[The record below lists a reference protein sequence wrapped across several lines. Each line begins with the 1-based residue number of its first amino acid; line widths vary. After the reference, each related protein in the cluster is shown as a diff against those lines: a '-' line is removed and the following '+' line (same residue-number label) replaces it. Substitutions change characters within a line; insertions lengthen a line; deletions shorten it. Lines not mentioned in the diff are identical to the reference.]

1 MYLKKLDLENFK
13 SFGKKTI
20 IEFKKGFTGVSGPNG
35 SGKSNIS
42 DAILF
47 VLGPKS
53 SKILRA
59 QRLTDLI
66 FNGGKD
72 RKPADYCKVSLV
84 FDNSDRE
91 IPVDSDEVT
100 FTRIIKKSGE
110 GEDYN
115 SYFYINDEKAKLQD
129 FTSLL
134 SRAKI
139 FADGYNIVQQGDI
152 TRIVEMSPLERRRI
166 LEEISGITKYDEQIA
181 DAERKKQETEDNMAK
196 IEILIKEIES
206 RLLSL
211 ENDRKTALRYLELK
225 NELTKSRAALE
236 YKKIKQLKS
245 EIDGDMD
252 EMNRLNKDIENLK
265 VEIKKNEDDLKSKKE
280 IFDRLNNEI
289 SKGGGDEHIK
299 VKAQIDDI
307 RLSLGKYR
315 MRMEDFQARIDEI
328 NEELKIL
335 ENQKKT
341 LKKELDEKISKL
353 KEIEN
358 KKNESEK
365 LLAQKKNELKDL
377 EDKITN
383 SSKDLKEIQDLLN
396 KRHTDFSEIKE
407 ILAKKNAELESYKEN
422 YRNIIEFIATQ
433 EEELKNLE
441 LNIKDAEWR
450 MESVKDKEEDIKKR
464 NKDLQDL
471 YYTLKNKEVQLRE
484 NIQKVETKILSLSRL
499 YEKYKAKIEMNRSME
514 SVNSIL
520 EARDKGIIKGIKG
533 TVRELIEV
541 PKDLELAIDIAG
553 GNRLDSLVVES
564 DEIAAQCID
573 YLKQNKKGTA
583 TFLPINKMAS
593 GRPRGKALLAIKDQ
607 KAIGLILDLIK
618 FEKEIEGPLWYVF
631 SDTVAVED
639 LNTARKLMG
648 GVRLVTRDGQLIE
661 ASGAITGGLVQ
672 RSEKSSNLGE
682 MDNISKDLRNANIE
696 KENLENEYK
705 EVLKNLDQVSKE
717 IQDLSKNRIEDVSV
731 YVKTINENKEKLS
744 KLKVSIENKYKEKR
758 SLEEKL
764 KIAEDEIKKLSEK
777 AEFIERDI
785 NSMKIKLENFAPSEI
800 QEKIRSLKN
809 EIENIEHNYTAFTLL
824 KKDLE
829 HNIED
834 ITKTINDDEKNIA
847 KLENERKQK
856 ASDLE
861 NVKKEIEENE
871 IKLRKFQ
878 EINASIEEN
887 IKKKWEEREKI
898 QNEISNIELAIQRI
912 NEEINRKD
920 DFIITLKSRIND
932 KRNDLQESE
941 KEFNSYGIEIK
952 EPLPGT
958 MELKKTIEYC
968 ESTMKS
974 MEPIN
979 MKSIEEYDSE
989 NARLQD
995 LKSNY
1000 SNLSE
1005 EKSNLIKLMNELNE
1019 KKKDGLLSVYRAI
1032 KENFSK
1038 IYSEI
1043 TNGGEAV
1050 MYLENENDPFE
1061 GGLVIKARPKGKKMI
1076 RLEALSGGEKSLTAL
1091 TFILAIQQYD
1101 PSPFYL
1107 FDESDMFL
1115 DGYNA
1120 ENMARILK
1128 ENSNKAQFIVVSLRR
1143 AVLKYSDNILGVTI
1157 MPDGISKVYEETYT
1171 EEVNTIGQ

>member
-1 MYLKKLDLENFK
+1 MYLKKLDMENFK
-13 SFGKKTI
+13 SFGKRTV

-53 SKILRA
+53 SKVLRA

-72 RKPADYCKVSLV
+72 RKPADYCKVSLI

-91 IPVDSDEVT
+91 IPIDSDEVN
-100 FTRIIKKSGE
+100 FTRIIKRSNDQ
-110 GEDYN
+110 EDYN
-115 SYFYINDEKAKLQD
+115 SYFYINDDKAKLQD

-166 LEEISGITKYDEQIA
+166 LEEISGITKYDEQIS

-196 IEILIKEIES
+196 IEVLIKEIET
-206 RLLSL
+206 RLFSL

-225 NELTKSRAALE
+225 NELTRSRATME
-236 YKKIKQLKS
+236 YKKIKQLKG
-245 EIDGDMD
+245 EIDGDI
-252 EMNRLNKDIENLK
+252 EEINRLTKEIENFKSEL
-265 VEIKKNEDDLKSKKE
+265 KKNETDLQSKKE
-280 IFDRLNNEI
+280 VMEKISNEI
-289 SKGGGDEHIK
+289 SKGGGDEQLK
-299 VKAQIDDI
+299 VKAQIDDL
-307 RLSLGKYR
+307 RLILGKYK
-315 MRMEDFQARIDEI
+315 MRIEDFQARVDEI
-328 NEELKIL
+328 NEELKLL
-335 ENQKKT
+335 ESQKKS
-341 LKKELDEKISKL
+341 LKKELEEKNFKL
-353 KEIEN
+353 KEIEQ
-358 KKNESEK
+358 KKSDSEK
-365 LLAQKKNELKDL
+365 KLIEKKSELKKL
-377 EDKITN
+377 EDKIAN
-383 SSKDLKEIQDLLN
+383 SSNEVKGIQETLN
-396 KRHTDFSEIKE
+396 KRHKDFSEIKE
-407 ILAKKNAELESYKEN
+407 LLARKTAELNSHRGNYNNILES
-422 YRNIIEFIATQ
+422 IAAQ
-433 EEELKNLE
+433 EEEIKNLE
-441 LNIKDAEWR
+441 LNIKDSEWR
-450 MESVKDKEEDIKKR
+450 MDSVKDKEEDIKKR

-471 YYTLKNKEVQLRE
+471 YYTLKNKEVSLRE
-484 NIQKVETKILSLSRL
+484 NLQKLDAKILSLTRI
-499 YEKYKAKIEMNRSME
+499 YEKSKAKVELNKSME
-514 SVNSIL
+514 SVNALL

-533 TVRELIEV
+533 TVRELIQV
-541 PKDLELAIDIAG
+541 PNDLALAVDIAG
-553 GNRLDSLVVES
+553 GNRLESLVV
-564 DEIAAQCID
+564 DTDDVAAFCID
-573 YLKQNKKGTA
+573 YLKQNRKGTA
-583 TFLPINKMAS
+583 TFLPINKMS
-593 GRPRGKALLAIKDQ
+593 PGRPRGKALLAIKDQ
-607 KAIGLILDLIK
+607 KAVGLILDLIK
-618 FEKEIEGPLWYVF
+618 FDKAIEGPLWYVF

-672 RSEKSSNLGE
+672 RSEKSATLSEIENV
-682 MDNISKDLRNANIE
+682 SRDLRNSNFE
-696 KENLENEYK
+696 RENVENEYK
-705 EVLKNLDQVSKE
+705 EVLKRLDQVSKE
-717 IQDLSKNRIEDVSV
+717 LQDLSKNRIEDVSI
-731 YVKTINENKEKLS
+731 YVKTISENKEKLGKVKIALEK
-744 KLKVSIENKYKEKR
+744 KLSEKKYI
-758 SLEEKL
+758 EEKI
-764 KIAEDEIKKLSEK
+764 KIYENEIKELSEK
-777 AEFIERDI
+777 AEFIEKDI
-785 NSMKIKLENFAPSEI
+785 NSMKIKLEEFAPNEL
-800 QEKIRSLKN
+800 QESIRSTKN
-809 EIENIEHNYTAFTLL
+809 DIENLDHNFSTFTLL
-824 KKDLE
+824 LKDLE
-829 HNIED
+829 HEVED
-834 ITKTINDDEKNIA
+834 LSKTINENDKNIA
-847 KLENERKQK
+847 KLSNEKDQK
-856 ASDLE
+856 IRE
-861 NVKKEIEENE
+861 IQNIKKEIDENE

-878 EINASIEEN
+878 EINASIEES

-898 QNEISNIELAIQRI
+898 QDEISNLDMAIQKI

-932 KRNDLQESE
+932 KRGELEESQ
-941 KEFNSYGIEIK
+941 KEFDSYGISIG
-952 EPLPGT
+952 EPVPGI

-989 NARLQD
+989 NSRLQD

-1005 EKSNLIKLMNELNE
+1005 EKNNLIRLMNELNE
-1019 KKKDGLLSVYRAI
+1019 KKKEGLLSVYTAI

-1050 MYLENENDPFE
+1050 MYLENEINPFE

-1120 ENMARILK
+1120 ENVARILK
-1128 ENSNKAQFIVVSLRR
+1128 ENSSKAQFIVVSLRR

-1157 MPDGISKVYEETYT
+1157 MPDGISKVYEETYG
-1171 EEVNTIGQ
+1171 EEVNAIGQ